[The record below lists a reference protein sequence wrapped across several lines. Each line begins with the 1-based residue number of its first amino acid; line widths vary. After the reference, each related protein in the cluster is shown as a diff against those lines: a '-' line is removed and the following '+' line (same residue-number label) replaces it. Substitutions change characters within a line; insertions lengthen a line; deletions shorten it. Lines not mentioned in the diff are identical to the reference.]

1 MIEQDKKTMLQNIY
15 NHKMDLLKMR
25 IKKTSGDQINP
36 NDKKDIRAKRKEI
49 ARIFTKLNNKK

>member
-15 NHKMDLLKMR
+15 IHKMDLLRMR
-25 IKKTSGDQINP
+25 IKRTSGDENP
-36 NDKKDIRAKRKEI
+36 KKMRAKRKEI